1 MRDGLNGIP
10 SCDRFCSSAKQLLTP
25 VAQLLRENKTR
36 GIEVRSNMSEKAA
49 ALLKEALALP
59 VEERAELATS
69 LIDSLEPAV
78 DIEVETA
85 WQQEIARRLN
95 DISAGKA
102 RMIPWEEVRSRAR
115 AMLNEKA
122 G

>member
-1 MRDGLNGIP
+1 
-10 SCDRFCSSAKQLLTP
+10 
-25 VAQLLRENKTR
+25 
-36 GIEVRSNMSEKAA
+36 MSEKAA